1 MRIPFIEMTGPR
13 RAGAQQPVSSE
24 AVALSGLD
32 LANFRD
38 SSYTEAA
45 ISRKSWP
52 TRTQSGL
59 SRTWRG

>member
-1 MRIPFIEMTGPR
+1 VRIPFIELIGPP
-13 RAGAQQPVSSE
+13 RAGARQPVSSE
-24 AVALSGLD
+24 AVALSELT
-32 LANFRD
+32 LVNFRD
-38 SSYTEAA
+38 SPYTEAA